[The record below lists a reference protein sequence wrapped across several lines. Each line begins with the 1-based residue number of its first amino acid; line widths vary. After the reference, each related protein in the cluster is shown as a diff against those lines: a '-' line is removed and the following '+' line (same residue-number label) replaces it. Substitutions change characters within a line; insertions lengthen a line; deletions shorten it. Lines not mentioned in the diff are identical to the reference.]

1 VKTTPPWK
9 SEPVVVIVVLPTPAI
24 MSTTDEGTQPAV
36 SAYRTE
42 NENVVLGVPDPGDP
56 DPAVSVV

>member
-1 VKTTPPWK
+1 MKTTPPSK
-9 SEPVVVIVVLPTPAI
+9 SDPFVVMAVLPTPAI
-24 MSTTDEGTQPAV
+24 MRTTDDGTQPAE

-56 DPAVSVV
+56 DPDVSVV